1 MTAYD
6 DTQPDVEVELY
17 GGPLDGMVVQLAT
30 WFVAV
35 RPDAEWPPLRVTF
48 PIEPP
53 APLALTAE
61 ERFRRA
67 MYPPPYR
74 KATYLRTDFRAYTFE
89 GIR

>member
-48 PIEPP
+48 PVS
-53 APLALTAE
+53 
-61 ERFRRA
+61 R
-67 MYPPPYR
+67 PPPLDMAREQMMEYWWNPPPHR
-74 KATYLRTDFRAYTFE
+74 KVTYLRTGFREYTFE
-89 GIR
+89 GSR